1 MDNEAVLSVGGSTD
15 PVPAAAGVLPQPMGY
30 RMRPFNPVRALKDL
44 GIFVGFGLAVSGLYA
59 TTGIGFPCPFRTV
72 TGWECPL
79 CGGTRLGSS
88 LLHGHLRQAFD
99 YNPVIFIG
107 LIVITIL
114 GGLWIVEALGG
125 PKMRPPRRIAERLVR
140 VHPTTW
146 TILIVAFAVAFTVAR
161 NLL

>member
-1 MDNEAVLSVGGSTD
+1 MDAMHSAPYPAGPSAAGGAIAQPAAYRLPPFEAV
-15 PVPAAAGVLPQPMGY
+15 
-30 RMRPFNPVRALKDL
+30 RAVKSL

-59 TTGIGFPCPFRTV
+59 TTGIGFPCPLRTL

-88 LLHGHLRQAFD
+88 LMHGQIRQAFD
-99 YNPVIFIG
+99 YNPVVFIG
-107 LIVITIL
+107 LIVMTIL

-125 PKMRPPRRIAERLVR
+125 PKVRPPRRIADRLVR
-140 VHPTTW
+140 VHPTVW
-146 TILIVAFAVAFTVAR
+146 AAIAVAAGLAYTLIR

>member
-1 MDNEAVLSVGGSTD
+1 MDNEAVVGAGGSIE
-15 PVPAAAGVLPQPMGY
+15 PVPAAAGVLPQPTAY
-30 RMRPFNPVRALKDL
+30 RMRRFNAVRAVKDL
-44 GIFVGFGLAVSGLYA
+44 GLFVGFGLAVSGLYA

-79 CGGTRLGSS
+79 CGGTRLGSA
-88 LLHGHLRQAFD
+88 LVHGHVRQAFD

-114 GGLWIVEALGG
+114 GALWIVEALGG
-125 PKMRPPRRIAERLVR
+125 PRVRPPRRIADRLVR
-140 VHPTTW
+140 VHPTVW
-146 TILIVAFAVAFTVAR
+146 TVIIVAFAVGYTIAR

>member
-1 MDNEAVLSVGGSTD
+1 MEPG
-15 PVPAAAGVLPQPMGY
+15 PAAVGVLPQPMAY
-30 RMRPFNPVRALKDL
+30 RMRPFNAVRALKDL
-44 GIFVGFGLAVSGLYA
+44 GLFVGFGLAISGLYA
-59 TTGIGFPCPFRTV
+59 TTGIGFPCPLRTV

-88 LLHGHLRQAFD
+88 LLHGHIQQAFD

-114 GGLWIVEALGG
+114 GAFWIVEALGG
-125 PKMRPPRRIAERLVR
+125 PKVRPPRRIAELLAR
-140 VHPTTW
+140 VHPTVW
-146 TILIVAFAVAFTVAR
+146 TAIIVAFALAFTLAR